1 MGDLKMRNWQRLT
14 RLLLGFVSI
23 SGMTASALA
32 QDGALPPDAVRI
44 WQHHNNIGWRQLEQ
58 GNYVK
63 AAERFD
69 LAIKEI
75 RPYEKIGRRLLARS
89 YCDLARALYHQERYA
104 EAEPLAKWAL
114 TVREEDTKAKPDS
127 VFQCLYVLAMIH
139 KAQKHYSDAE
149 PLLKRAIAI
158 QEENVGLGHLG
169 TATTLDQLALVYCE
183 QGKNGEAALVYRRIL
198 TIYEKTNPD
207 ENLELADTAERFSAL
222 MAKMHRPVEAERWK
236 TRASTIRDNV
246 ATKAAK
252 ARADASAKKFKTFK

>member
-1 MGDLKMRNWQRLT
+1 MRNRQRLT
-14 RLLLGFVSI
+14 RLLLCFVSI
-23 SGMTASALA
+23 SWMIAPALA
-32 QDGALPPDAVRI
+32 QEESLPLEAVRI
-44 WQHHNNIGWRQLEQ
+44 WQHHNNNGWRQLEQ

-114 TVREEDTKAKPDS
+114 TVREEDKKAKPDS

-158 QEENVGLGHLG
+158 QEENVGSGHAANAL
-169 TATTLDQLALVYCE
+169 TLDQLAVVYSE
-183 QGKNGEAALVYRRIL
+183 QGKNEEAVLLYRRVLAIL
-198 TIYEKTNPD
+198 EKTYPD
-207 ENLELADTAERFSAL
+207 ENLDLADTAERFSAL
-222 MAKMHRPVEAERWK
+222 MEKMHRPVEAERWK
-236 TRASTIRDNV
+236 TRALTIRDNV

-252 ARADASAKKFKTFK
+252 ARADANAKKFKPFK